1 MSNPL
6 LDRLVVVFGPPQSD
20 DPQAYLREVQKLI
33 AKYTPTELDK
43 AADLLVRSS
52 KWFPKPAEIAV
63 ACADAREMLT
73 PSQPFDPAKKKN
85 LDWTKEALD
94 RADRLIQSDLG
105 RRAADEGWVLALWDH
120 YRKTPRQPSPKEII
134 GFKTKADEF
143 NEAYRDSMRI
153 DICRVIGLPK
163 LGELILAR
171 RAQKAALTQGEIIS
185 RRLSDT
191 AVRGKMRAAGDA
203 A

>member
-20 DPQAYLREVQKLI
+20 DPAAYLKEVQKLI
-33 AKYTPTELDK
+33 AKYSPPELDK
-43 AADLLVRSS
+43 AADLLMRSS
-52 KWFPKPAEIAV
+52 KWFPKPSEIAV

-85 LDWTKEALD
+85 LDWTKESME
-94 RADRLIQSDLG
+94 RADRLIQSELG
-105 RRAADEGWVLALWDH
+105 RKAADEGWILGLWDH
-120 YRKTPRQPSPKEII
+120 YRKTPRQPTPKEII
-134 GFKTKADEF
+134 RAKEKAEEF
-143 NEAYRDSMRI
+143 NEAYRESTRI
-153 DICRVIGLPK
+153 PICQFIGLPK

-185 RRLSDT
+185 RRLSDA
-191 AVRGKMRAAGDA
+191 AVRGKMQAAGDA
-203 A
+203 